1 VATEMEGRRAD
12 AGVREGVRLCVWG
25 GDCLSLTVWTSM
37 GLNGSV
43 VFLFFS
49 VELLMH
55 VKKTKCTHI

>member
-1 VATEMEGRRAD
+1 V
-12 AGVREGVRLCVWG
+12 CVGG